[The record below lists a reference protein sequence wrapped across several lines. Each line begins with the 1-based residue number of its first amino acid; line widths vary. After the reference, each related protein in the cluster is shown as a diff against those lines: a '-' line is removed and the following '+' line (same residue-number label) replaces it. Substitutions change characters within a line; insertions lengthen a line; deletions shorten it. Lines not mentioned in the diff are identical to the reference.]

1 MPIFTKK
8 LFAENYVVT
17 SSVTSMSIAQAS
29 GSTIFGDSA
38 DDTHLF
44 IGSTISGSASSTASF
59 GKYENITSFAGA
71 DGTETSF
78 SGSSTSTG
86 SFGKVLGAA
95 IDTYDSSGDNRI
107 ITSVNS
113 NTVQG
118 ESNLQFNGT
127 TLTHSVSGGSVKIDF
142 TGTGGASGYNWF
154 LSANNDGG
162 VRATHFVNGTSRGT
176 DGGNDAY
183 VIRNDGGPLQ
193 LGGQYGGATYGTTVE
208 GKSVDLKGN
217 VTASA
222 NLEVAEN
229 ISGSA
234 ASTGSFG
241 RAYIADTLNVPKI
254 QTAHDT
260 QLKIYN
266 DNGKGLTLAGDSAY
280 LGISNEDHSPRTFL
294 DIHSNS
300 GDVGMIIDAANM
312 ATWIQFRDSGTAKW
326 EFAKERQSPVYTGTN
341 AQDFIFYNSAQS
353 HEALI
358 VSTADSSFEFPNS
371 PKISGSAASTGSFGA
386 LTLKKY
392 NQAIGHT
399 TNTNFGIGAG
409 STGAGEANVAIGHSA
424 GDHDTGDLN
433 VAIGYEAAADWTS
446 TADGDRNIAIGYQ
459 SMYDHNGGDDNIAIG
474 SSAMKDGEGN
484 GADNIAIGTEA
495 LKNIGAGAARNIA
508 IGGDAQKTQN
518 GSATDNISIG
528 YQSLYNNTV
537 GDYNVAVG
545 TETLY
550 SVNDPSGHKNVGVGY
565 RAGLFIANGSTEFTS
580 GSSNVFIGA
589 HAYPNAI
596 NDSNEVGIGANAIG
610 KGSNTVTIGDDIVT
624 DIYLSEDVGA
634 TVLTGNVSGS
644 AASTGSFGT
653 LKLSNA
659 NGDVDIRNY
668 VDGDMN
674 VVIGDSTTGAAL
686 TSGVDNIIIGQGIA
700 AIQTGE
706 NNVYIGARAGAA
718 NNAAN
723 NNVAIGYQALVSGNG
738 NSSNVAI
745 GFRALYGNGSSLN
758 NTAVGYEAGKN
769 TTSGEESV
777 FLGFRSGDTNTTGDK
792 NVTLGVGA
800 DVSTA
805 DAQNQIAIGFNATST
820 GDNQTVIGN
829 SDQTHVVFGGS
840 AIISGS
846 AASTGSF
853 GALNIG
859 GEKIRA
865 SSTGLLIGNDNT
877 GAHNSEE
884 VSIVGAVPLSL
895 YANAGGGR
903 PSVIFQNNVGDAEA
917 ATLQF
922 RKSRS
927 TTLGGHTVVQDDD
940 QLGQVAWYASDG
952 DSWEMA
958 ARIQAKIDGSPG
970 NSDLPTEMI
979 FSVAADGAGSP
990 TDRLT
995 ISPAGTVSGDLNDTS
1010 DRALKKNIVPLED
1023 STEKVKKLNPVTFDW
1038 EDTGLGSIG
1047 FIAQEIEELYPDAV
1061 NGEEGK
1067 KSIKIS
1073 GIVAALTKTVQSLIE
1088 KNEALEKRI
1097 KDLENN

>member
-38 DDTHLF
+38 DDTHFF
-44 IGSTISGSASSTASF
+44 IGSTISGSAASTASF

-71 DGTETSF
+71 GGTEALF
-78 SGSSTSTG
+78 
-86 SFGKVLGAA
+86 
-95 IDTYDSSGDNRI
+95 
-107 ITSVNS
+107 
-113 NTVQG
+113 
-118 ESNLQFNGT
+118 
-127 TLTHSVSGGSVKIDF
+127 
-142 TGTGGASGYNWF
+142 
-154 LSANNDGG
+154 
-162 VRATHFVNGTSRGT
+162 
-176 DGGNDAY
+176 
-183 VIRNDGGPLQ
+183 
-193 LGGQYGGATYGTTVE
+193 
-208 GKSVDLKGN
+208 
-217 VTASA
+217 
-222 NLEVAEN
+222 
-229 ISGSA
+229 SGSA

-241 RAYIADTLNVPKI
+241 RVDVDDTLNVGTRIEGIGDTLEIKNAELKFSGNGGQVTFGSNTAGWFHSSGRTYVRKDAGFTDYAFKAVDYPSAGGFWVDTVGRMI
-254 QTAHDT
+254 FGTGMDMNIYEMMTLGHQTGHAT
-260 QLKIYN
+260 GSLRVSGSIIS
-266 DNGKGLTLAGDSAY
+266 AEGD
-280 LGISNEDHSPRTFL
+280 
-294 DIHSNS
+294 
-300 GDVGMIIDAANM
+300 
-312 ATWIQFRDSGTAKW
+312 
-326 EFAKERQSPVYTGTN
+326 
-341 AQDFIFYNSAQS
+341 
-353 HEALI
+353 
-358 VSTADSSFEFPNS
+358 
-371 PKISGSAASTGSFGA
+371 ISGSAASTGSFGA

-508 IGGDAQKTQN
+508 IGGDAQKIQN
-518 GSATDNISIG
+518 GAATDNISIG
-528 YQSLYNNTV
+528 YQSLFNNTV

-545 TETLY
+545 TEALY
-550 SVNDPSGHKNVGVGY
+550 SVNNPSGHKNVGVGY

-596 NDSNEVGIGANAIG
+596 NDSNEVVIGANAIG
-610 KGSNTVTIGDDIVT
+610 KGSNTVTIGDDNVT

-634 TVLTGNVSGS
+634 TVHTGNVSGS

-846 AASTGSF
+846 ATSTGSF

-1088 KNEALEKRI
+1088 KNEVLDKRI
-1097 KDLENN
+1097 KELEKKSQ